1 MVDLE
6 NVWQQED
13 INLLHAL
20 IEKHCTLTNSSRA
33 RHILDQ
39 WREIV
44 GKFVKVM
51 PIDYRKALERMK
63 EAQTRHDEFTPA
75 TEEVF
80 NG

>member
-1 MVDLE
+1 LV
-6 NVWQQED
+6 
-13 INLLHAL
+13 
-20 IEKHCTLTNSSRA
+20 EKHCRYTNSSRA
-33 RHILDQ
+33 QYVLDQ

-63 EAQTRHDEFTPA
+63 EAQARHDEFTPA
-75 TEEVF
+75 TEEVY